1 MDNETTYIL
10 ERALERE
17 RRARKA
23 AEKLLETKSKEL
35 YDAMLHLKEANG
47 RLESLLNEEGKSL
60 DGAFVNL
67 IDPYVVM
74 DLNTKVLSMNTSAK
88 DFLGYDNDKEELV
101 LSELVHQDY
110 LEYTAESFQRLL
122 QVGIL
127 KNYNVKIRTRKYGLK
142 YVNINASLIYNK
154 KGVPVAAQGVIRDIT
169 AEMEVK
175 QLMESQKRQ
184 LDLIFENS
192 SLGMLLIVK
201 GQITKANQAF
211 CEMVQYEEFELKKM
225 SLEDVSTIE
234 DISHYEALLELE
246 DSTSDRITFTRI
258 FHRKDGGNLYGK
270 TSITNVYNDL
280 GAVEYNVIM
289 VDDITIEKEAT
300 DKLAASESR
309 MNTMISNLQSG
320 VLLEDNNRKL
330 LMTNQKFKDFF
341 GIPLNLESLKGIDC
355 KLALEK
361 YKTQFVDSNS
371 FVESTESI
379 IQARKVVIA
388 EELELT
394 DGRVFSRDYIP
405 LFNDDEPAG
414 HLWAYSD
421 ITLQKNYRRN
431 IEQQKEKYSSII
443 ANMNLGLVEVDNDGE
458 ILMVNHRYCEM
469 IGLGRRRIG
478 GPKGT

>member
-88 DFLGYDNDKEELV
+88 DFLGYDNDKEELM

-234 DISHYEALLELE
+234 DISQYEALLELE

-330 LMTNQKFKDFF
+330 LMTNQKFKELFWYSFKSRFF
-341 GIPLNLESLKGIDC
+341 KR
-355 KLALEK
+355 
-361 YKTQFVDSNS
+361 V
-371 FVESTESI
+371 
-379 IQARKVVIA
+379 
-388 EELELT
+388 LT
-394 DGRVFSRDYIP
+394 
-405 LFNDDEPAG
+405 
-414 HLWAYSD
+414 
-421 ITLQKNYRRN
+421 
-431 IEQQKEKYSSII
+431 
-443 ANMNLGLVEVDNDGE
+443 ANW
-458 ILMVNHRYCEM
+458 H
-469 IGLGRRRIG
+469 
-478 GPKGT
+478 